1 MKKIIA
7 ILLFCGLT
15 TFAQAQN
22 DLTKQD
28 KQTIQAFVSA
38 LKSWDIDK
46 IANLISYDFNNIEA
60 GGKKLKIK
68 DKEAFKKNADKILTK
83 KRGAAIVNAKLSDWE
98 RIGAKGFSLQTD
110 QVTIW
115 SDEDGKKIVS
125 IF

>member
-1 MKKIIA
+1 V
-7 ILLFCGLT
+7 
-15 TFAQAQN
+15 QAQS

-38 LKSWDIDK
+38 LKSWDVDK